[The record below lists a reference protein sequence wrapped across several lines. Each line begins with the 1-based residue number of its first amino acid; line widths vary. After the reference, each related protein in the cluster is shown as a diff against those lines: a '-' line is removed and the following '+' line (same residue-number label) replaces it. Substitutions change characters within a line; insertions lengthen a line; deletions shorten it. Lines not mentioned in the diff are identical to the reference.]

1 MRPHQ
6 SSAAWLADSF
16 SQSAGLLVWLAM
28 SGDMDLGQEVVV
40 EVESCDSLVTD
51 QSS

>member
-1 MRPHQ
+1 M
-6 SSAAWLADSF
+6 
-16 SQSAGLLVWLAM
+16 WLAM